1 MPEHSTHGVNLD
13 RAGAVNDNRAA
24 VKKRAT
30 QTGGKKD
37 GVVHGAGKGVPKE
50 HTPSHAPVATSMLGS
65 HSILDL
71 AHHMK
76 GDKRPGIPGILHTTT
91 TGNEIR
97 GKLLSGIIDMHEHGR
112 KGDGPV
118 HSVTGHDATAMNAG
132 MRPLPGAVIH
142 R

>member
-1 MPEHSTHGVNLD
+1 MPEVNLD
-13 RAGAVNDNRAA
+13 RAGPANDNAA
-24 VKKRAT
+24 ALKKRAT
-30 QTGGKKD
+30 QKGTKKD
-37 GVVHGAGKGVPKE
+37 GVVHGAGKGVPK
-50 HTPSHAPVATSMLGS
+50 TNIASHGPVATSLPGS
-65 HSILDL
+65 MGILDL

-76 GDKRPGIPGILHTTT
+76 NDVAMGIPGIIRTTT

-97 GKLLSGIIDMHEHGR
+97 GKLLSGIIDMHEPGR

-118 HSVTGHDATAMNAG
+118 HTVTGHDATAMNAG